1 MPFAFSWTV
10 VSCHK
15 HKINPKLIYTAST
28 LSLFLLR
35 PFTWLSG
42 LTYSKNQWLWS
53 SEECKSIYSG
63 RISRSNALNPE
74 GVPFTTSTAYLEVDP
89 GIDVVPV
96 QEVRGELFMRVDPG
110 FVPEVAVPD
119 HSEGGIY
126 A

>member
-1 MPFAFSWTV
+1 MPFAFSWTM

-28 LSLFLLR
+28 LSLFVLR
-35 PFTWLSG
+35 PFTGLSG

-53 SEECKSIYSG
+53 SQECKSIYSW

-89 GIDVVPV
+89 GIDVDPV
-96 QEVRGELFMRVDPG
+96 QDVRGELFMRVDPG
-110 FVPEVAVPD
+110 YVPEVAVPD
-119 HSEGGIY
+119 HSEGGIHT
-126 A
+126 

>member
-1 MPFAFSWTV
+1 MVPIFDFDFITISTEAFM
-10 VSCHK
+10 
-15 HKINPKLIYTAST
+15 
-28 LSLFLLR
+28 
-35 PFTWLSG
+35 WLSG
-42 LTYSKNQWLWS
+42 LMYSKNQWLWY

-96 QEVRGELFMRVDPG
+96 RDVRGELLMRVDPV

-119 HSEGGIY
+119 HSKGGIH
-126 A
+126 AQVEQSGRVKLWLVKN